1 MFQTNEHPWSQ
12 ISLKQE
18 EQDYGVGKFLIQGP
32 SVSVD
37 EATILLDWAS
47 SEKKVESLLKFLF
60 TFNCDKI

>member
-47 SEKKVESLLKFLF
+47 SEKRLNL
-60 TFNCDKI
+60 C